1 MNGRVISAAVA
12 MPGDPLATPEAPFG
26 GADRERKDATD
37 RVREPMASPGKG
49 WSSGLKGAEYRGV
62 NMECP
67 TVRGLG
73 TGGHWTTRNTV
84 ELAPR
89 LAIGARAV
97 P

>member
-37 RVREPMASPGKG
+37 GVLEPMAPPGKG
-49 WSSGLKGAEYRGV
+49 WSSGLEGTEYRGV

-67 TVRGLG
+67 IVRGLG
-73 TGGHWTTRNTV
+73 TGGHWSNRDTADS
-84 ELAPR
+84 APR

>member
-1 MNGRVISAAVA
+1 MNGRGISAAVA
-12 MPGDPLATPEAPFG
+12 MPGDPLAAPEAPFG

-37 RVREPMASPGKG
+37 RVREPMAPPGKG
-49 WSSGLKGAEYRGV
+49 WSSGLKGTEYRGV

-67 TVRGLG
+67 IVRGLG
-73 TGGHWTTRNTV
+73 TGGQSSNRNTV
-84 ELAPR
+84 DSAPR